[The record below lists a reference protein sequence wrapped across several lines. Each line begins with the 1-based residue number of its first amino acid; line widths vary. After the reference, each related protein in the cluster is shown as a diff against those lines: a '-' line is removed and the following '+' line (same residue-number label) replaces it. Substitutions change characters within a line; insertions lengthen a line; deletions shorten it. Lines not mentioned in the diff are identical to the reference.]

1 MDLYTPIEFEVLRFW
16 KFVRLALIL
25 IHWVIKCIKILN
37 YYKNDFGRKV
47 GLFLQ
52 IVELWEFDLS
62 LGKKALLEVCQS
74 KNKISL

>member
-1 MDLYTPIEFEVLRFW
+1 MDLYTSIEFEVLRFW
-16 KFVRLALIL
+16 KFVRLGLIL
-25 IHWVIKCIKILN
+25 IHWVITCIKILN